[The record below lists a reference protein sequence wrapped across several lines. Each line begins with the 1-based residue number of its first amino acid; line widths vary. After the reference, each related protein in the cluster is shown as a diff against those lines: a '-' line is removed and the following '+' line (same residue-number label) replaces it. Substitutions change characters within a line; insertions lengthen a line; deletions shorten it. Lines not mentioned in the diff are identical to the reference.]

1 MMDKILNVYLN
12 AECVGKLSQDQAGNL
27 TFKYD
32 DAYFASA
39 GRGISLSLPLQEH
52 THQGAHVDAF
62 FSGLLPDE
70 SVRDRLAAFLG
81 VSKANAFA
89 LLEIVGG
96 DCAGAIALYPR
107 ESTPPTQTHA
117 DYQVLD
123 DKALIEALDMIKR
136 RPMLAGDDG
145 YRLSLAGAQDK
156 LAVRLLE
163 GGDVAIMKNGAPS
176 THILKPMIERV
187 IDSAHNELFCM
198 RLAQNVGLDAPNVSL
213 HHVGDRP
220 YYIVERYDRTINENG
235 HIARIHQEDFCQA
248 LGIAPTIKYQ
258 REGGPS
264 IDQCLDV
271 ITAHTARPAR
281 DNLKFLDIVVFNFL
295 IGNADAHG
303 KNVSLLYTGNKPVLA
318 PAYDLLS
325 TAIYPDLADK
335 MAMKI
340 GGQYKPKDI
349 YLLSFLKHVPDT
361 KLAQNAMTKRIHAM
375 SDKVLAEFPKLVDAL
390 KSENV
395 NSDIFDDIYKVVK
408 HRAER
413 LRA

>member
-1 MMDKILNVYLN
+1 MTDKILDVYLHS
-12 AECVGKLSQDQAGNL
+12 ECVGKLSQDQAGNL

-32 DAYFASA
+32 DGYFASA
-39 GRGISLSLPLQEH
+39 SRGISLSLPLQKEA
-52 THQGAHVDAF
+52 HQGAHVLAF

-81 VSKANAFA
+81 VSNANAFA

-96 DCAGAIALYPR
+96 DCAGAIALYP
-107 ESTPPTQTHA
+107 EEGTPPTPTHA

-156 LAVRLLE
+156 LAVRLLD
-163 GGDVAIMKNGAPS
+163 GDVAIMKNGAPS
-176 THILKPMIERV
+176 THILKPMIKRV

-198 RLAQNVGLDAPNVSL
+198 RLAKKIGIDVPNASL

-220 YYIVERYDRTINENG
+220 YYLVERYDRTIDKNG
-235 HIARIHQEDFCQA
+235 HITRIHQEDFCQA

-303 KNVSLLYTGNKPVLA
+303 KNFSLLYAENKPALA
-318 PAYDLLS
+318 PAYDVLS

-340 GGQYKPKDI
+340 GGQYKPKDM
-349 YLLSFLKHVPDT
+349 YLFNFLKHVPDT

-375 SDKVLAEFPKLVDAL
+375 TNKVLAEFPKLVDAL

-395 NSDIFDDIYKVVK
+395 HSDIFDDIYKVVK